1 MRLVNM
7 TLFPKENVL
16 MVHCVTY
23 YTVYYARIMALTM
36 LPRMESKKKITTCLT
51 FRYTTISNCMS

>member
-36 LPRMESKKKITTCLT
+36 LPRMESKKKNNDMFNVSL
-51 FRYTTISNCMS
+51 YNN